1 MTGQLAARLNQ
12 AYADYLSGTLDRRG
26 LLRQARALGL
36 AGASLALFSQ
46 GLRASAQEA
55 SPSASPA
62 VDYSFTSISADD
74 ALTQMLAEFDITEAQ
89 NEGGTVVIGSST
101 GLSTTNAMLA
111 ADTPTL
117 PIMWLVNE
125 GLIGV
130 NPNTGQYQP
139 TLADRWDISA
149 DGLTYTFYLRSG
161 VVWHDGVPFTADDVI
176 LSFDAQSSPDSGSA
190 YTSGFNS
197 AVAAYRKIDDLTV
210 ELVATG
216 LFAQPVFLAS
226 SFTPMLPKHIWEGVP
241 FAGWASDP
249 GSNGQDPSR
258 IIGTGPFKFVSLDTS
273 TDAVTLEKNPDYYGK
288 VPYIDQL
295 IMSVWPDLTSAVE
308 ALRAGEIDTT
318 VQLLPASDAAALQ
331 EDPSVNVAVYDTYA
345 FAFLAYNL
353 DPEKTTL
360 FQDVR
365 TRQALMYAL
374 DRQSIVDNILL
385 GFAEVA
391 QGTQPV
397 LSPAYAPDRITT
409 QYTYDPEKAKALLA
423 EAGWADSDGDGVLEL
438 DGQKFEFDLV
448 YGAGDPTWDQLV
460 AYSQQARAEI
470 GVAMTPDPVDFATVL
485 LPILVGPEPSYN
497 FEMISTS
504 FGWSPEGDQSGM
516 FSTDAYKTA
525 FNFMKYSNPEVD
537 ALYAEASQT
546 LDEER
551 RIELL
556 IEATNLVN
564 DDIPMIIPYFMK
576 GMTGS
581 NAKLNNIFPNAT
593 SAFYWYLPYVWIS
606 E

>member
-1 MTGQLAARLNQ
+1 MSEHLATRLNQ
-12 AYADYLSGTLDRRG
+12 AYTDYLSGKLDRRG
-26 LLRQARALGL
+26 LLRRARALGL
-36 AGASLALFSQ
+36 GGASLALFSQ
-46 GLRASAQEA
+46 AIHAGAQEA
-55 SPSASPA
+55 SPAASPA
-62 VDYSFTSISADD
+62 ADYSFSSIRADD
-74 ALTQMLAEFDITEAQ
+74 ALAQMLAQFEITEAQ
-89 NEGGTVVIGSST
+89 QTGGTVVLGSST
-101 GLSTTNAMLA
+101 GVATTNAMLG

-139 TLADRWDISA
+139 TLADHWEISA
-149 DGLTYTFYLRSG
+149 DGLTYTFFLRPG
-161 VVWHDGVPFTADDVI
+161 VVWHDGAPFTADDVI
-176 LSFDAQSSPDSGSA
+176 LSFDAQSSPDTGSA

-197 AVAAYRKIDDLTV
+197 AVASYRKVDDLTV
-210 ELVATG
+210 ELVATD

-226 SFTPMLPKHIWEGVP
+226 TFTPMMPKHIWDSVP
-241 FAGWASDP
+241 FAEWPTDP
-249 GSNGQDPSR
+249 GSTGQDPTR
-258 IIGTGPFKFVSLDTS
+258 VIGTGPFKFVSLDATS
-273 TDAVTLEKNPDYYGK
+273 DAVTLARNPDHYAK
-288 VPYIDQL
+288 APYIDQL
-295 IMSVWPDLTSAVE
+295 ILSVWPDLTTAVE
-308 ALRAGEIDTT
+308 ALRAGDIDSI
-318 VQLLPASDAAALQ
+318 VQILPASDASALQ
-331 EDPSVNVAVYDTYA
+331 DDPSVEVAVYDTYA

-365 TRQALMYAL
+365 TRQALMYGL

-385 GFAEVA
+385 GFGEVA

-409 QYTYDPEKAKALLA
+409 HYTYDPEKAKQLLA
-423 EAGWADSDGDGVLEL
+423 DAGWADTDGDGVLEL

-448 YGAGDPTWDQLV
+448 YGAGDPTWDQLI
-460 AYSQQARAEI
+460 AYAQEAWSDL

-485 LPILVGPEPSYN
+485 LPILTGPEPSYN

-504 FGWSPEGDQSGM
+504 FGWTPDGDQSGM
-516 FSTDAYKTA
+516 FGTDAYKTA

-537 ALYAEASQT
+537 ALYEQASRT
-546 LDEER
+546 LDEPS
-551 RIELL
+551 RIDLL

-576 GMTGS
+576 GMTGI
-581 NAKLNNIFPNAT
+581 NPRLNNCFPNAT
-593 SAFYWYLPYVWIS
+593 NAFYWYLSYTWIS